1 MNKPIEF
8 AWRVHAALE
17 SWTTRA
23 DVKASILLAVEGGA
37 ALFVVGAPGGHRAW
51 PVAVILMLLLAAMAT
66 TAAVVLPILGPRR
79 VHRAESARHSVYFGH
94 LRHWQPRELTG
105 HLSTLTPDDELAMMS
120 TQLVRMSR
128 LNWRK
133 HRLLQASVALLTAA
147 VGALGLLT
155 LAGLQ

>member
-1 MNKPIEF
+1 MNPNEF

-37 ALFVVGAPGGHRAW
+37 AVFVVGTPDGRRDW
-51 PVAVILMLLLAAMAT
+51 PVAVILLLLLAAMAT

-79 VHRAESARHSVYFGH
+79 MHRVEFTQHSVYFGH
-94 LRHWQPRELTG
+94 LRHWQPVELTG
-105 HLSTLTPDDELAMMS
+105 HLNTLTPDDELAMMAS
-120 TQLVRMSR
+120 QLVRMSR

-133 HRLLQASVALLTAA
+133 HRLLQASVVLLAAA
-147 VGALGLLT
+147 VAAMGVLTVAGAY
-155 LAGLQ
+155 